1 MDVIISIEATSDLTK
16 KQVEEN
22 ELELIDMDFFIDGQ
36 EFNTKNESV
45 SSSKL
50 YEKMR
55 LGSKTS
61 TSQINQS
68 VYEAFFTNLLKKYSY
83 TPILHLAFSSGL
95 SETCEQAKA
104 AASVINLKRKKV
116 YVIDS
121 LCACSGQGLFAI
133 LVKQKAREC
142 ESIEELIDYAQNL
155 KHKICHVFTVDN
167 LKYLANGGRI
177 KNSSKI
183 ISNVL
188 NIKPVM
194 KVDEN
199 GKLIPFKKVIS
210 RKKVLNTICEYVKVN
225 FNSSFNNCFIAH
237 ADCLSDATLIQS
249 MLLDETSLNPAIVNL
264 GPVIGCHSGPGTLA
278 IFFVCK

>member
-1 MDVIISIEATSDLTK
+1 MNIIISIEATSDLTK

-22 ELELIDMDFFIDGQ
+22 DLHVIDMDFFIDGQ

-68 VYEAFFTNLLKKYSY
+68 VYENFFTNLL
-83 TPILHLAFSSGL
+83 TNFPDNPILHLAFSSGL
-95 SETCEQAKA
+95 SETFEQAKA
-104 AASVINLKRKKV
+104 AASIINDKNKKV

-133 LVKQKAREC
+133 LVKRKAKEC

-155 KHKICHVFTVDN
+155 KVKICHVFTVDN

-183 ISNVL
+183 IGNIL

-194 KVDEN
+194 KVDEK
-199 GKLIPFKKVIS
+199 GRLAPFKKVIS
-210 RKKVLNTICEYVKVN
+210 RKKVLNTICEYIKSN
-225 FNSSFNNCFIAH
+225 LDNSFNDCFVAH
-237 ADCLSDATLIQS
+237 ADCLGDATLVQS
-249 MLLDETSLNPAIVNL
+249 KLLDETILKPVIVNL
-264 GPVIGCHSGPGTLA
+264 GPIIGCHSGPGTLA
-278 IFFVCK
+278 VFFVSK